1 MDSRRQA
8 DSSIIP
14 RRALVIAF
22 SVLVGCSSGD
32 SDPMTDTAKAV
43 HPPNPPSQAIQ
54 VEAGS
59 DQVVHVGETV
69 QLSGSTTAQS
79 NHNIQWHF
87 TSVPAGSTAELLD
100 ADTLMPRFVPDLAGL
115 YVVALVKNMAQS
127 DEVTSR
133 RSGEPGHAA
142 LQWRAQDRRGHHWDV
157 HVRNDNRT
165 ERDERA
171 QSLAKCA
178 LPPDRVEFCCGKRA
192 HGLIALGDVSK
203 WRAGQHSRVL

>member
-22 SVLVGCSSGD
+22 SIVVGCSSGD

-69 QLSGSTTAQS
+69 QQSQARPQRRATITSSGTSQASRLEAPPSCSTPT
-79 NHNIQWHF
+79 
-87 TSVPAGSTAELLD
+87 
-100 ADTLMPRFVPDLAGL
+100 R
-115 YVVALVKNMAQS
+115 
-127 DEVTSR
+127 
-133 RSGEPGHAA
+133 
-142 LQWRAQDRRGHHWDV
+142 
-157 HVRNDNRT
+157 
-165 ERDERA
+165 
-171 QSLAKCA
+171 
-178 LPPDRVEFCCGKRA
+178 
-192 HGLIALGDVSK
+192 
-203 WRAGQHSRVL
+203 